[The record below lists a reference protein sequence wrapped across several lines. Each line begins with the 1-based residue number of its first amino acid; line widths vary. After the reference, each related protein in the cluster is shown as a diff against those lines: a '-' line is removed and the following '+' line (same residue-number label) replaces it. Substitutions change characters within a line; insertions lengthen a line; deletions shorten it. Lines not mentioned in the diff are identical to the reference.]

1 MAAIKVTLRQKP
13 ISGNRKS
20 LYLDFY
26 PPIPHPETGQPTR
39 RKFLGMYIFEK
50 SKHPLDIQ
58 HNKEQLQLA
67 EQIRRTSEKD
77 LNQNEA
83 LSNIEK
89 NFIAR
94 EQNIEILA
102 AKELLKGEQNFV
114 TYFKNKAD
122 LFTGTANE
130 TWSAAY
136 KHLYNFTNGVL
147 KVADLNEQFCNDFKK
162 YLLTADSN
170 RSTLVKTR
178 LSENSAATYYQK
190 LKASIKQAYKEGFL
204 INDLSGKIEPIKTN
218 PTRKEF
224 LTIEEVNQ
232 LVKTDCKNELL
243 KRAALFSALTGLRNS
258 DILKLTWNE
267 IEYIKG
273 NGYFLKITIK
283 KTKNIEMMP
292 ISEQAYSLLG
302 EAKEPSAKV
311 FEGLERSTHQDKL
324 LKNWILEAGITKKI
338 TFHCFRHTYATLQL
352 SSGTAIY
359 TVQKMLGHKNIAT
372 TQIYAHILDETK
384 REAANKIKL
393 DF

>member
-39 RKFLGMYIFEK
+39 RKFLGMYVFEK

-67 EQIRRTSEKD
+67 EQIRRTNEKD

-94 EQNIEILA
+94 EQNFEILA
-102 AKELLKGEQNFV
+102 ANELLKGEQNFV
-114 TYFKNKAD
+114 VYFKKMAD
-122 LFTGTANE
+122 SYLGTANE
-130 TWSAAY
+130 TWNAAY
-136 KHLYNFTNGVL
+136 KHLDNFTNGVL
-147 KVADLNEQFCNDFKK
+147 KVADLNEQFCIDFKK
-162 YLLTADSN
+162 YLLTADSI
-170 RSTLVKTR
+170 RSTKVKTR